1 MRDYI
6 APYSPGAVVHLTYY
20 YTSSIFLRRI
30 LIRDAV
36 MKSVKSHNAATQ
48 LNNPPKQATS
58 THSNQAVP
66 INKSATLNCRDKHW
80 TVMEI
85 A

>member
-1 MRDYI
+1 
-6 APYSPGAVVHLTYY
+6 
-20 YTSSIFLRRI
+20 
-30 LIRDAV
+30 